1 MFALDIKTAYFLTGF
16 ISLLMPALTWQ
27 VLKND
32 RSRPI
37 ALWCIGGFFIGFGSI
52 LISIRDTIPDWIS
65 FFIAQAFIAS
75 AILMRIQALK
85 VELGKPLKTKWMVL
99 AFILHL
105 IIFEYIRSSLNNTL
119 VRIQY
124 SDMIYLMGF
133 IYIIKQCYHLSKLP
147 NSKSALWIGFV
158 YALVALSFLKTLIG
172 LSLGSMTPDIIVINS
187 TSMSIPIIA
196 MISTIIGN
204 LAYINISLECN
215 LYKEKT
221 NLINAAK
228 VNEEQ
233 LLNQIAQLNRQ
244 HSLGEMSAA
253 FSHELTQ
260 PLTAILTNSEII
272 KLTLQDTPVNLKNIE
287 HFVDRIEQNT
297 LRANQIIEKIR
308 QFIAPHTIKKTRLNA
323 NKIAKETAELI
334 KSLAKTNKITLS
346 FDLSKTSLIVLAD
359 HTQLSQVL
367 FNLFRNA
374 IEAMQNCAERTLY
387 IQTGIENNHAFIKV
401 RDTGPGIS
409 PENINNIGTQFF
421 TTKANGL
428 GLGLS
433 ISKSII
439 EQNDGQ
445 LLIGNHPLQGAE
457 FTVVLPLDHR

>member
-1 MFALDIKTAYFLTGF
+1 M
-16 ISLLMPALTWQ
+16 
-27 VLKND
+27 
-32 RSRPI
+32 
-37 ALWCIGGFFIGFGSI
+37 
-52 LISIRDTIPDWIS
+52 
-65 FFIAQAFIAS
+65 
-75 AILMRIQALK
+75 
-85 VELGKPLKTKWMVL
+85 
-99 AFILHL
+99 
-105 IIFEYIRSSLNNTL
+105 
-119 VRIQY
+119 
-124 SDMIYLMGF
+124 
-133 IYIIKQCYHLSKLP
+133 
-147 NSKSALWIGFV
+147 WIGFV

-172 LSLGSMTPDIIVINS
+172 LSLGSFTPDIIVINS
-187 TSMSIPIIA
+187 TLMSIPIIA

-204 LAYINISLECN
+204 LACINISLERN

-228 VNEEQ
+228 VKDPPIYSTTYDE
-233 LLNQIAQLNRQ
+233 
-244 HSLGEMSAA
+244 
-253 FSHELTQ
+253 
-260 PLTAILTNSEII
+260 
-272 KLTLQDTPVNLKNIE
+272 
-287 HFVDRIEQNT
+287 
-297 LRANQIIEKIR
+297 
-308 QFIAPHTIKKTRLNA
+308 KTRLNA

-346 FDLSKTSLIVLAD
+346 FDLSKIPLIVLAD